1 MMGVGRLGGI
11 AGSFLVAEL
20 ARRQFG
26 FGAIFAIVA
35 MAGVAAMAALL
46 VKMAVEPRRG

>member
-1 MMGVGRLGGI
+1 MLGIGRFGGI

-26 FGAIFAIVA
+26 FAGTFTVIAVAGLVA
-35 MAGVAAMAALL
+35 MTALL
-46 VKMAVEPRRG
+46 LKQRAHRF